1 MKHSA
6 WILFLLPALGLGAAP
21 QSASG
26 SKQAPSAAPKPA
38 AKAKPDNLSVP
49 PGAEKLGEG
58 LWRAKDRDGKV
69 WLYKRTPFG
78 IVRYEDG
85 GAKDEP
91 ESQQPEI
98 RVVKA
103 GANEIV
109 FERRTPFGAR
119 TWTRSPADLDGAEK
133 RALEQWQKSAA
144 KQ

>member
-1 MKHSA
+1 MKHLA
-6 WILFLLPALGLGAAP
+6 LILFLLPALGLGAAP

-85 GAKDEP
+85 GAE
-91 ESQQPEI
+91 
-98 RVVKA
+98 
-103 GANEIV
+103 
-109 FERRTPFGAR
+109 
-119 TWTRSPADLDGAEK
+119 DGP
-133 RALEQWQKSAA
+133 
-144 KQ
+144 

>member
-1 MKHSA
+1 MKHFLFVS
-6 WILFLLPALGLGAAP
+6 FLLSALGLGAAP
-21 QSASG
+21 QSASR
-26 SKQAPSAAPKPA
+26 SKQATSAAPKEA
-38 AKAKPDNLSVP
+38 AKAKPANLSVP
-49 PGAEKLGEG
+49 PDAERLGEG
-58 LWRAKDRDGKV
+58 LWRAKDREGKV

-91 ESQQPEI
+91 EPQQPEI

-119 TWTRSPADLDGAEK
+119 TWTKSAADLDGAEK